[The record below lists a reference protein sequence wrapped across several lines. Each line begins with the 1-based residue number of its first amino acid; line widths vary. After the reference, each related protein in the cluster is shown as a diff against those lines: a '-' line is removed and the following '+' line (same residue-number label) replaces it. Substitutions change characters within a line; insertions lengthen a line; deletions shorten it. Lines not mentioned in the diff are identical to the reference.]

1 MNAFEAMLEETS
13 TEYAPWYIIPA
24 NRKWCRN
31 YVIGSILVDT
41 LERLNMEFPEPE
53 EGLDEVVID
62 WHLATLDWRH

>member
-1 MNAFEAMLEETS
+1 MNAFGAMLEETS

-24 NRKWCRN
+24 NRKWYRN

-41 LERLNMEFPEPE
+41 LERLSMEFPEPE

-62 WHLATLDWRH
+62 